1 MPVVDSDDY
10 HSSISSCDIDENEA
24 IDDGNDAQL
33 QLKSNMRKQ
42 KKDYKTKCN
51 LNQPLLGQACNV
63 RVKDGQFFKIP
74 DKFVELGEFQFM
86 HQEGLEEAIA

>member
-51 LNQPLLGQACNV
+51 LN
-63 RVKDGQFFKIP
+63 
-74 DKFVELGEFQFM
+74 
-86 HQEGLEEAIA
+86 